1 MRGGSALTFHR
12 IRCLFGLIPLVGRRD
27 RPASALVIAMSTSTM
42 QSRSAPP
49 LSRLTPVLVVEE
61 VEPCVAF
68 WIERFA
74 LVPESEVPGA
84 DGKLVFAIVKR
95 GDVEIMYQTRAS
107 VVAERPSEAPDLVGH
122 STALFITTED
132 LDAVERALE
141 GVPVVQA
148 RHKTF
153 YGSEELYVREPGG
166 NTVGFAQF
174 T

>member
-1 MRGGSALTFHR
+1 
-12 IRCLFGLIPLVGRRD
+12 
-27 RPASALVIAMSTSTM
+27 MSTSTT
-42 QSRSAPP
+42 QSQTAPA

-61 VEPCVAF
+61 VEPCIRF
-68 WIERFA
+68 WIERFG
-74 LVPESEVPGA
+74 LSPESEVPGD
-84 DGKLVFAIVKR
+84 DGKLAFAIVKR

-107 VVAERPSEAPDLVGH
+107 VIAERPAAANELIGH

-132 LDAVERALE
+132 LDAVERAIE
-141 GVPVVQA
+141 GVPVVQP

-153 YGSEELYVREPGG
+153 YGSEEIYVREPGG